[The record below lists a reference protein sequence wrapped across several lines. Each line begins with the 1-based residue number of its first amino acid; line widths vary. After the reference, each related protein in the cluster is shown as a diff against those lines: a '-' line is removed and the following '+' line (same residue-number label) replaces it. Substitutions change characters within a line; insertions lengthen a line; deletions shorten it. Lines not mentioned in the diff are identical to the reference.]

1 LPPDSDATRQ
11 MSLFDT
17 AEWVP
22 QWRIRRSD
30 RARRLSARVF
40 VTGRVEIVVP
50 RRASERRVQEFL
62 QEHRAWIERKQADMR
77 ARQPAGRTD
86 AFPPESIELHA
97 FGEVWRLHL
106 AAGPGAPR
114 VSSARAGLLVVR
126 GGSSDRRALQRCL
139 VRWLSDRVRRNLEP
153 EVETLAREHGLQYSR
168 ISIRRQRTR
177 WGSCSRSGTISL
189 NVCLAFQRPEVVRYL
204 LLHELAHT
212 RHMNH
217 SARFWDCV
225 AGLCPDW
232 QALDRELASGWR
244 RVPQWVFP

>member
-1 LPPDSDATRQ
+1 VQLA
-11 MSLFDT
+11 
-17 AEWVP
+17 
-22 QWRIRRSD
+22 
-30 RARRLSARVF
+30 
-40 VTGRVEIVVP
+40 
-50 RRASERRVQEFL
+50 ASE
-62 QEHRAWIERKQADMR
+62 
-77 ARQPAGRTD
+77 
-86 AFPPESIELHA
+86 
-97 FGEVWRLHL
+97 
-106 AAGPGAPR
+106 GAPR
-114 VSSARAGLLVVR
+114 VSSARGGLLVVR

-139 VRWLSDRVRRNLEP
+139 VRWLSGQVRRRLAP
-153 EVETLAREHGLQYSR
+153 EVEALAREHGLQYSR

-232 QALDRELASGWR
+232 QALDRELATGWR
-244 RVPQWVFP
+244 QVPQWVFP